1 MKRIG
6 IILLVIAV
14 LASSWWLYAQDREPV
29 EAQLPEGVTTAQ
41 VTRGDI
47 EDRVS
52 ATGSVLAGQTDTL
65 SFSTAGRVAEVLVE
79 KDQHVVAGQ
88 LLARLDVE
96 DLELRLRQAEA
107 ALQTSEAQLARATKA
122 PTEEEIASAQAA
134 VASAEASLQDLRR
147 GPTARDKE
155 LARLAIDQAKNS
167 LWAAQGGR
175 DAIAGSP
182 MSSGGQRDQA
192 EAQVLNAEVQVKIA
206 EIRYQQLFE
215 PPKASTVAQAE
226 TQLRQAEAN
235 LTRLLSQ
242 PSPEDIAVAE
252 AQVAQA
258 RINVDIARKAL
269 ADSSGDL
276 TAPFDGVLIEWNLDA
291 DSPMTQTVTPN
302 VPVGTLVDAG
312 RLDIR
317 VNIDETEI
325 GKVQVGQFVRISLD
339 AFPDDLSTGRVSRIA
354 LVGQSLQ
361 GIIVY
366 AVEIEIDANDLPI
379 RPQMTASVDIIVD
392 SKQAVVLV
400 PNRALRRDQ
409 QGVYVEIVENNVPKR
424 VNIRIGV
431 DSEQFTQVLSG
442 LEPGEMVVTSRPRDS
457 LFGGPFGGN

>member
-1 MKRIG
+1 MKRVG
-6 IILLVIAV
+6 IIILVIAV
-14 LASSWWLYAQDREPV
+14 LASSWWLYTQDREPAD
-29 EAQLPEGVTTAQ
+29 AQLPDGVTTAQ

-52 ATGSVLAGQTDTL
+52 STGSVIAGRTEAL

-79 KDQHVVAGQ
+79 KDDQVVAGQ

-107 ALQTSEAQLARATKA
+107 ALQISEAQLARAQKEPA
-122 PTEEEIASAQAA
+122 AEEIASARAA
-134 VASAEASLQDLRR
+134 VASASAGLQDLRR
-147 GPTARDKE
+147 GPTEQDKE

-167 LWAAQGGR
+167 LWAAQGSR
-175 DAIAGSP
+175 DAIAGNP
-182 MSSGGQRDQA
+182 AAPGGQKDQA
-192 EAQVLNAEVQVKIA
+192 EAQVLNAEVQVQIA
-206 EIRYQQLFE
+206 ELRYQQLFE
-215 PPKASTVAQAE
+215 PPKASAVAQAE

-235 LTRLLSQ
+235 LARLLSQ

-269 ADSSGDL
+269 TDVGANL
-276 TAPFDGVLIEWNLDA
+276 TAPFTGTLIEWDLDA
-291 DSPMTQTVTPN
+291 DAAMTRTVTPN
-302 VPVGTLVDAG
+302 VPVGTLVDTEQH
-312 RLDIR
+312 DIR

-325 GKVQVGQFVRISLD
+325 GKVQVGHFVRITLD
-339 AFPDDLSTGRVSRIA
+339 AFPDDLITGRVSRIG
-354 LVGQSLQ
+354 LVGQSMQ

-366 AVEIEIDANDLPI
+366 PVEIEIDSNDLPI
-379 RPQMTASVDIIVD
+379 RPQMTAAVDIVAD
-392 SKQAVVLV
+392 SKQDVVLV

-409 QGVYVEIVENNVPKR
+409 QGVYVEVVENNTLRR
-424 VNIRIGV
+424 VDIRVGV
-431 DSEQFTQVLSG
+431 DNEQSTEVLSG
-442 LEPGEMVVTSRPRDS
+442 LEPGQIVVTSRPRDN

>member
-29 EAQLPEGVTTAQ
+29 EAELPDDVTTAQ

-52 ATGSVLAGQTDTL
+52 ATGSVLAGQTETL
-65 SFSTAGRVAEVLVE
+65 SFSTSGRVAEVLVE
-79 KDQHVVAGQ
+79 EDQQVVAGQ

-96 DLELRLRQAEA
+96 DLQLNLRQAEA
-107 ALQTSEAQLARATKA
+107 ALQVSEAQLARAVKA

-167 LWAAQGGR
+167 LWAAQGSR
-175 DAIAGSP
+175 DATAGSP
-182 MSSGGQRDQA
+182 VSSGGQKDQA
-192 EAQVLNAEVQVKIA
+192 EAQVLNAEVQVTIA
-206 EIRYQQLFE
+206 EIRYQQLLE

-226 TQLRQAEAN
+226 TQLRQAETT
-235 LTRLLSQ
+235 LSRLLSQ

-252 AQVAQA
+252 AQVEQA
-258 RINVDIARKAL
+258 RISVDIARKAL
-269 ADSSGDL
+269 TDAGAHL
-276 TAPFDGVLIEWNLDA
+276 TAPFAGTLVEWDLDA
-291 DSPMTQTVTPN
+291 DASTTRTVTPN
-302 VPVGTLVDAG
+302 VPVGTLVDTE
-312 RLDIR
+312 RHDIR

-325 GKVQVGQFVRISLD
+325 AKLQIGQSVRISLD
-339 AFPDDLSTGRVSRIA
+339 AFPDDLVTGRVSRIG
-354 LVGQSLQ
+354 LVGQSQQ

-366 AVEIEIDANDLPI
+366 PVEIEIDANDLPI
-379 RPQMTASVDIIVD
+379 RPQMTAAVDIVVD
-392 SKQAVVLV
+392 SKQSVVLV
-400 PNRALRRDQ
+400 SNRALRRDQ
-409 QGVYVEIVENNVPKR
+409 QGVYVEVVENNVPRR
-424 VNIRIGV
+424 VNVRVGV
-431 DSEQFTQVLSG
+431 DNDQFTEVLSG
-442 LEPGEMVVTSRPRDS
+442 LEPGQMVVTSRPRDS